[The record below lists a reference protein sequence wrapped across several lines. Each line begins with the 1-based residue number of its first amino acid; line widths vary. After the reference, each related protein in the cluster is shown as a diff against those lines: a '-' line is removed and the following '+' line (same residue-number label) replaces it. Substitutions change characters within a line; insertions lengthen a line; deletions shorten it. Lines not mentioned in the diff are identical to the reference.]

1 MPAQIGLLGLSILC
15 GAALGFLAMLGYMA
29 VNRVRA
35 ARGKRQIAQVSTVLV
50 EYFRKTGVAVSV
62 ACVNLGGSKRFTA
75 FVESEPMKQFRLSH
89 IIELSLRDHVQK
101 TCGLELDK
109 IFWRFPIK
117 VAAREAVPV
126 GAEGSKAAE
135 SGEAA
140 TQSKKIEGA
149 DDYINEGLVHYK
161 DLPKS
166 EATEIPW
173 EKFEEASTIGSLKQ
187 EQEEEVQSKAQ

>member
-1 MPAQIGLLGLSILC
+1 MPAQTNLLEFSILC
-15 GAALGFLAMLGYMA
+15 GAALGFLAMLAYMA
-29 VNRVRA
+29 AGRVQA
-35 ARGKRQIAQVSTVLV
+35 ARGKRQIVLVSMVLV
-50 EYFRKTGVAVSV
+50 EYFRKTGVEVSV
-62 ACVNLGGSKRFTA
+62 ACVKLGTSDRFTA

-89 IIELSLRDHVQK
+89 IIELALRDHVQK

-117 VAAREAVPV
+117 VAAREAAPASAD
-126 GAEGSKAAE
+126 GANGPAPT
-135 SGEAA
+135 GP
-140 TQSKKIEGA
+140 SKKIEGA

-173 EKFEEASTIGSLKQ
+173 EKFEEATTLGLLKP
-187 EQEEEVQSKAQ
+187 EQGEEGTSETQ

>member
-1 MPAQIGLLGLSILC
+1 MLAQIDMPILALLGV
-15 GAALGFLAMLGYMA
+15 ALLVVVALFTYVLRLKRKAS
-29 VNRVRA
+29 
-35 ARGKRQIAQVSTVLV
+35 RGKRRLAVVSSVLV
-50 EYFRKTGVAVSV
+50 DYFRKTGVEVSV
-62 ACVNLGGSKRFTA
+62 GCVSLQDNNRFTA

-89 IIELSLRDHVQK
+89 IIEIALRDHVQK

-117 VAAREAVPV
+117 VAPREASP
-126 GAEGSKAAE
+126 GNTEGGKR
-135 SGEAA
+135 
-140 TQSKKIEGA
+140 IEGA

-173 EKFEEASTIGSLKQ
+173 EKFEEAAIQDTKDSKKP
-187 EQEEEVQSKAQ
+187 EEASALESK